1 MEDNCVQHSKH
12 SPSTNITK
20 IIKKLTKYQPF
31 NLTASRCTYC
41 YLLINSF
48 LVGLDC
54 SYLVRSC
61 CDRLSGTEAALRS
74 YIIYVCISGPL
85 VGFILL
91 FGPNL
96 RGSNF
101 DYFLATEFDEL

>member
-1 MEDNCVQHSKH
+1 MK
-12 SPSTNITK
+12 
-20 IIKKLTKYQPF
+20 
-31 NLTASRCTYC
+31 ASSSDFSLLYTYC

-101 DYFLATEFDEL
+101 DYFLATDFEL